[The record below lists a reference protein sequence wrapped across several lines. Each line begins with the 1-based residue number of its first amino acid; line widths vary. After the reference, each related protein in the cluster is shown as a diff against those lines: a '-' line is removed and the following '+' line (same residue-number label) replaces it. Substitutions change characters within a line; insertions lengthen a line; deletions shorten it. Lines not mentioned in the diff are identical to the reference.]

1 MNYGA
6 GYAYRQHLVEGAS
19 PVGLVVLLYGTIVA
33 SLLRAQEAVKQ
44 GNIEKRVNETNHVL
58 AVIGQLQGT
67 LDHKR
72 GGDVAVQL
80 DNFYNVMRARV
91 LEASIKSSKEIL
103 GELIQHFTTL
113 KEAWQQ
119 VERETQ
125 NPTGV
130 PMNSVGTTAAQAS
143 ASY

>member
-44 GNIEKRVNETNHVL
+44 NNIEKRVNEINHVL

-67 LDHKR
+67 LDHQR
-72 GGDVAVQL
+72 GGEVAVHL
-80 DNFYNVMRARV
+80 DRFYNLMRARV
-91 LEASIKSSKEIL
+91 LEASIKASNEIIS
-103 GELIQHFTTL
+103 ELIQHFSSL

-125 NPTGV
+125 NPSGA
-130 PMNSVGTTAAQAS
+130 PMTSLGDKAAQVS
-143 ASY
+143 ASL

>member
-44 GNIEKRVNETNHVL
+44 GNIEKRVGEINHVL

-67 LDHKR
+67 LDRER
-72 GGDVAVQL
+72 GGEVAASL
-80 DNFYNVMRARV
+80 DSFYNVMRARV

-103 GELIQHFTTL
+103 GELVQHFTSL
-113 KEAWQQ
+113 REAWQQ
-119 VERETQ
+119 VERESQ
-125 NPTGV
+125 NPTGA
-130 PMNSVGTTAAQAS
+130 PLNSVGNAAAQAS